1 MSNKLRRYQDE
12 IAAKLAEIEEIRSVE
27 ASEPEQVA
35 ALEERLNAAIARA
48 DELGAAVKVEQE
60 LNAKVAALRTAVV
73 DDSETRSKVE
83 KKEIAPVNV
92 RHYQSSDAAV
102 TAGRYLRS
110 LARGE
115 VRALGETSPTYDN
128 LGADLVPAELYGSVI
143 NVMNRVSVAARVA
156 FVVNT
161 ISKKITLPKL
171 GDATA
176 AFYSEAAEGNLT
188 DIATSGVDVTLF
200 GLRSLCP
207 VSNDLLEDSVI
218 DVASLVTGAFG
229 NAFAS
234 RIDYAWLQGDQTAG
248 IDGLV
253 GEIDGSHQVAV
264 ASATA
269 TTAAK
274 LAEVVGKIDPLASNT
289 AWVVS
294 TEGMS
299 ALLAANAGLS
309 SVMLADAMVPTV
321 YGRPVYITNGLPS
334 GTLAVYGDFGM
345 STAVAVKPS
354 GLRIDALRELRA
366 INDQVVFAGK
376 QRIGIANHA
385 PEFCASLVID

>member
-27 ASEPEQVA
+27 VTEPEQVA

-73 DDSETRSKVE
+73 DDSEARSVVE
-83 KKEIAPVNV
+83 KKETKPVNV
-92 RHYQSSDAAV
+92 RHYESGDAAM
-102 TAGRYLRS
+102 TAGRYLRG

-128 LGADLVPAELYGSVI
+128 LGAELVPAELYGSVI
-143 NVMNRVSVAARVA
+143 NVINRSSVAARVA

-171 GDATA
+171 GNATA
-176 AFYSEAAEGNLT
+176 AFYSEAAEGSLS

-200 GLRSLCP
+200 GLRSLCA

-218 DVASLVTGAFG
+218 DVASIVTGAFG

-234 RIDYAWLQGDQTAG
+234 KIDHAWLQGDQTAG

-253 GEIDGSHQVAV
+253 GEVDGSHVVAV
-264 ASATA
+264 ANATA

-274 LAEVVGKIDPLASNT
+274 LAEVVGKVDPMAQNT

-299 ALLAANAGLS
+299 ALLAANAGTQ
-309 SVMLADAMVPTV
+309 SVMLADAMAPTV
-321 YGRPVYITNGLPS
+321 YGRPVYVTNGLPS
-334 GTLAVYGDFGM
+334 GVLAVYGDFGM

-366 INDQVVFAGK
+366 MNDQVVFAGK

-385 PEFCASLVID
+385 PEYVSMLVID